1 MLPLSR
7 APAPPGQA
15 ATTLEDEL
23 NTMTMHTLR
32 KGSAALAA
40 GALAVTLAACGSG
53 GPGGSVSADSA
64 TMWGLTGGNQPVL
77 QKSVDSWNSAH
88 SGESIKLDFFANDAY
103 KTKVRTAVGAGQG
116 PTFIYGWGGG
126 VLKSYVDAGQVED
139 LTSFLEKN
147 PEVKDRYLPSVLKNG
162 QVNGKQ
168 FAVPN
173 NNAQPVVLYYNKELF
188 DKVGAQ
194 PPRTWDD
201 LMALVPKF
209 KAAGIA
215 PFSLGGQSKW
225 PDLMWLEYLT
235 ERIGGPQVFADI
247 AANKPN
253 AWSNPAVAEALTKIQ
268 QLVDAGGFV
277 NGFSSIAADSNA
289 DQALLYTGKAA
300 MILQGGWIYQ
310 TMKKNAADSIK
321 NGKIGWVTF
330 PTVDGGK
337 GDPAD
342 IVGNP
347 SNFWSVSSKA
357 TDAQKKTAEDYIKS
371 GMFTDA
377 DTQALI
383 DSGAVPVVKGIE
395 GKLQASPDK
404 DFLTF
409 VYGMVKDAPSFTLSW
424 DQALSPAQGDAMLSN
439 LDQIFLKKITPEQF
453 VSTMNATI
461 GK

>member
-1 MLPLSR
+1 MNIRKLR
-7 APAPPGQA
+7 TA
-15 ATTLEDEL
+15 AT
-23 NTMTMHTLR
+23 
-32 KGSAALAA
+32 AVAA
-40 GALAVTLAACGSG
+40 GALALTLAACGSA
-53 GPGGSVSADSA
+53 GPGGAAVSADSA

-77 QKSVDSWNSAH
+77 QKSVDAWNSAH
-88 SGESIKLDFFANDAY
+88 AGESIKLDFFANDAY

-139 LTSFLEKN
+139 LTSFLSQN
-147 PEVKDRYLPSVLKNG
+147 PDVKDRYLPSVLQNG

-168 FAVPN
+168 YAIPN
-173 NNAQPVVLYYNKELF
+173 NNAQPVVLYFNKDLF
-188 DKVGAQ
+188 AKIGAQ
-194 PPRTWDD
+194 PPTTWDE

-215 PFSLGGQSKW
+215 PFALGGQSKW
-225 PDLMWLEYLT
+225 PDLMWLEYLVD
-235 ERIGGPQVFADI
+235 RIGGPQAFADI
-247 AANKPN
+247 AANKPS

-310 TMKKNAADSIK
+310 GMKTNAADAIK
-321 NGKIGWVTF
+321 GGKIGWTTF
-330 PTVDGGK
+330 PAVAGGK
-337 GDPAD
+337 GDPAG

-347 SNFWSVSSKA
+347 SNFWSVSSKG
-357 TDAQKKTAEDYIKS
+357 TEAQKKAALDYVKS

-377 DTQALI
+377 DTQTLI

-395 GKLQASPDK
+395 GKLAASPDK

-409 VYGMVKDAPSFTLSW
+409 VYGMVKNAPSFTLSW
-424 DQALSPAQGDAMLSN
+424 DQALSPAQGDAMLAN